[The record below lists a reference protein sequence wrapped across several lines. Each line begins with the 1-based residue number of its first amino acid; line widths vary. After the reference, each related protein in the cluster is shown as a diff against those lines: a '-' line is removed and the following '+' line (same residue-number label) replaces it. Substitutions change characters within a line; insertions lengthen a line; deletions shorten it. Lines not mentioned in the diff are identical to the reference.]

1 MIEKLSYP
9 RLLSKLFNKVP
20 ITQTRQSKKK
30 TTSGI
35 IKLPRL
41 KFIQDSTLFEDISQ
55 VHLFTA
61 STFLLQNSLALG

>member
-30 TTSGI
+30 
-35 IKLPRL
+35 
-41 KFIQDSTLFEDISQ
+41 
-55 VHLFTA
+55 
-61 STFLLQNSLALG
+61 NNLGNNKTPEA